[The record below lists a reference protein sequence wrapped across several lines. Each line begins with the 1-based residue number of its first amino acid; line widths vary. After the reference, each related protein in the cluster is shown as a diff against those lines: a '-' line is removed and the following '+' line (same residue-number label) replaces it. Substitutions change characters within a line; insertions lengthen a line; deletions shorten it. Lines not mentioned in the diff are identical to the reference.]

1 MTSPL
6 FQPFALAAVSR
17 LGGDGRCGL
26 VDLDAGG
33 GGRGTVPGL
42 VRAAAGRRQVIAFAV
57 STVATSHVAMSESVS
72 VPAKV
77 TVTSVLFQPAAF
89 AAGDGVAVTLGAV
102 LSMLTPDTVAEALLP
117 ARSVTVKVVA
127 LARRLRR

>member
-1 MTSPL
+1 MAEALFPALSEQLPVADRLSPS
-6 FQPFALAAVSR
+6 P
-17 LGGDGRCGL
+17 
-26 VDLDAGG
+26 
-33 GGRGTVPGL
+33 
-42 VRAAAGRRQVIAFAV
+42 V

-102 LSMLTPDTVAEALLP
+102 LSMLTSDTLAEALLP
-117 ARSVTVKVVA
+117 ARSVTVNVVA
-127 LARRLRR
+127 LARAFGGEGKGARSRASSRPDSASLAE